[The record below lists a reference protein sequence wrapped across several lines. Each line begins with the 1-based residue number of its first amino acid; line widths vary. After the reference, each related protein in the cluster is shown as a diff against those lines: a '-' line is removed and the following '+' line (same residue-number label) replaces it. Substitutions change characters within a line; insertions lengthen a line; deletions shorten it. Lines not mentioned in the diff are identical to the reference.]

1 MKCFKWM
8 LFLPFFL
15 LPHWSAAQSH
25 GAMLPV
31 PENLQQDAA
40 QAQGAGKP
48 LVLMFSLPDCPFCK
62 VVRQHYLMPML
73 RDPAVAER
81 PVIRELQI
89 TSRKSLTGFDGM
101 LTTQA
106 ALAKRYGVRMAPTL
120 VFVDASGEQIAA
132 PVVGGDG
139 HGFYIAYLD
148 KAFEEAA
155 KNLASGGQ
163 KK

>member
-1 MKCFKWM
+1 MKRYKWM
-8 LFLPFFL
+8 LLLPFFL
-15 LPHWSAAQSH
+15 LSQWAVAQTQS
-25 GAMLPV
+25 GMLPV
-31 PENLQQDAA
+31 PENLQQEAA
-40 QAQGAGKP
+40 QAQAAGKP
-48 LVLMFSLPDCPFCK
+48 LVLLFSLPDCPFCK
-62 VVRQHYLMPML
+62 VVRQNYLMPML

-89 TSRKSLTGFDGM
+89 TSRKSVTGFDGM

-120 VFVDASGEQIAA
+120 VFVDAAGEQIAA

-148 KAFEEAA
+148 KAFDEAA